1 MSNSKYV
8 AYVGSY
14 THGKAKGIT
23 ICDVDIEKG
32 IFIPRKE
39 VEVDNASYLR
49 IANNGKFLYSVSDLG
64 ITAFKILPDGDLEFM
79 NLGTINGMRAC
90 HISVDKADEFIFT
103 AGYHDGKAT
112 VVKINEDGSAG
123 AMTSEVMHKGMG
135 SIAERNFR
143 PHITCARLTPD
154 QKFMVACDV
163 GIDQVKIYKFDRN
176 YGRITLVDI
185 LRCELNSAP
194 RSMLFS
200 PDGKY
205 AYLICQLMNCVNVYK
220 YSCVDDHPV
229 FEQIQQISTLGKSYN
244 DKSAAAALRF
254 SSDSTK
260 LFVSN
265 AGDNSVAFFERD
277 VETGLLTKRSVLP
290 VSGDY
295 PKQICVFPDDQHIAS
310 MNHESGTI
318 TFFKIDYEKGLLIM
332 NGAPIKVETPNVA
345 VIAKIEG

>member
-1 MSNSKYV
+1 
-8 AYVGSY
+8 
-14 THGKAKGIT
+14 
-23 ICDVDIEKG
+23 
-32 IFIPRKE
+32 
-39 VEVDNASYLR
+39 
-49 IANNGKFLYSVSDLG
+49 
-64 ITAFKILPDGDLEFM
+64 
-79 NLGTINGMRAC
+79 
-90 HISVDKADEFIFT
+90 VDKQDEYIFT

-112 VVKINEDGSAG
+112 VVKINEDGSVG
-123 AMTSEVMHKGMG
+123 KMTSEVMHKGMG

-163 GIDQVKIYKFDRN
+163 GIDQVKIYKFDKAN
-176 YGRITLVDI
+176 GRISLVDI

-220 YSCVDDHPV
+220 YRSEGNQPC

-290 VSGDY
+290 ISGDY
-295 PKQICVFPDDQHIAS
+295 PKQICVFPDDKHIAS
-310 MNHESGTI
+310 MNHESNTI
-318 TFFKIDYEKGLLIM
+318 TFFKIDYEKGLLVM

-345 VIAKIEG
+345 VIAKIEE